1 MAKKYDNWYI
11 SKVDLTQSADG
22 RLTAIERALTRPEGS
37 KSKTE
42 GRRVARATFAR
53 MAALGIENLHLCQ
66 PDHKRYS
73 KLLREQNKRNKE
85 RRMTKADLAVILADG
100 LEQDQEREK
109 TENESQ

>member
-11 SKVDLTQSADG
+11 SKVDLTQDADG

-42 GRRVARATFAR
+42 GSRVARATLAR
-53 MAALGIENLHLCQ
+53 MAALGIEDLHLCQ
-66 PDHKRYS
+66 PNHKRYS

-100 LEQDQEREK
+100 LEK

>member
-1 MAKKYDNWYI
+1 MAKKYDNWYV
-11 SKVDLTQSADG
+11 SKVDLTQDAEG

-42 GRRVARATFAR
+42 GGRVARATLAR
-53 MAALGIENLHLCQ
+53 MTALGIENLHLCQ

-73 KLLREQNKRNKE
+73 KLLREQNKRNKV

-100 LEQDQEREK
+100 LKDDEK
-109 TENESQ
+109 ENKENEL